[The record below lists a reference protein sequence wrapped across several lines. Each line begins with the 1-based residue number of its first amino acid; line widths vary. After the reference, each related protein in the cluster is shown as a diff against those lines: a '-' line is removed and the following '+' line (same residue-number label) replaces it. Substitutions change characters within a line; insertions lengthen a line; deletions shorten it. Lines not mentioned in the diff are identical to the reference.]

1 MLVGQKV
8 SFFWSDFK
16 IILNDED
23 LGIFHMLSFRRD
35 ALIYDCFLNELID
48 HK

>member
-1 MLVGQKV
+1 MYIMMIYAGATEGVL
-8 SFFWSDFK
+8 FWSDFK

-35 ALIYDCFLNELID
+35 ALIYV
-48 HK
+48 